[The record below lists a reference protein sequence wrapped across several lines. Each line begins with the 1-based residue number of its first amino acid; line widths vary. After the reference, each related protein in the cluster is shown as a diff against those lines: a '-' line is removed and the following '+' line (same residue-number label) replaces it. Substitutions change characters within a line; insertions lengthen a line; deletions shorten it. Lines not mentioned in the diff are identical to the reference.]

1 MAGIMIHRGS
11 SQIGGCCTEISTGE
25 SRILIDFGA
34 NLPGTDE
41 IAETKDSEMVSK
53 VFGESRKSA
62 VLFTHYHG
70 DHYGLFKKIPE
81 DIPMYIG
88 SLAKDILR
96 ILVPYLD
103 REEKE
108 KGLPAVER
116 MSTYKAGKWITPV
129 PGIQV
134 RPLYVDHSALDAYMF
149 CIKVSGKTILF
160 TGDFREHGIVG
171 QENRLE
177 RVLNAYVPGPVD
189 VLITEGTMLGRTGE
203 IGNVLVRSE
212 QELGVE
218 AGKLFQQHKYNFVL
232 VSSTNLDSIMEFYHH
247 TPRRLR
253 FVCDLY
259 QALIMITAMRD
270 MERKGSFSQYQPS
283 KQHPVVWVL
292 GKPDS
297 RWAMLR
303 KIGDSMKNPL
313 WFRSVTDEELKRDGF
328 VLLARKNTYPEIYL
342 SPFEALRDKFF
353 DGDGQIIY
361 SMWNG
366 YLKGDHADKD
376 LLRFIG
382 GRPYQVLHTSGHA
395 YVETIAKV
403 IKLANPKT
411 IIPMH
416 TQRPVDFA
424 SVPEFAPYH
433 DRVKV
438 IRDGVWLPLDI

>member
-116 MSTYKAGKWITPV
+116 MSAYKAGKWITPV

-259 QALIMITAMRD
+259 
-270 MERKGSFSQYQPS
+270 
-283 KQHPVVWVL
+283 
-292 GKPDS
+292 
-297 RWAMLR
+297 
-303 KIGDSMKNPL
+303 
-313 WFRSVTDEELKRDGF
+313 
-328 VLLARKNTYPEIYL
+328 
-342 SPFEALRDKFF
+342 
-353 DGDGQIIY
+353 
-361 SMWNG
+361 
-366 YLKGDHADKD
+366 
-376 LLRFIG
+376 
-382 GRPYQVLHTSGHA
+382 
-395 YVETIAKV
+395 
-403 IKLANPKT
+403 
-411 IIPMH
+411 
-416 TQRPVDFA
+416 
-424 SVPEFAPYH
+424 H
-433 DRVKV
+433 DR
-438 IRDGVWLPLDI
+438 